1 MDEPILVIDFGTTK
15 SAGILLAG
23 EQVLPLKE
31 PANPSYAWPSA
42 VFRDGDRL
50 VAGTP
55 AQERGRSRPLC
66 HRAWFKAEI
75 GETAAVP
82 LGEDGR
88 TYTMRE
94 LVAAVIGALGEEAAR
109 LAGHRVNRAVL
120 TVPATYRPGDPRLE
134 LMIDAARDAG
144 LAAVELLPEPT
155 AAAMGLV
162 AGDPFADGDLVLVY
176 DFGGGTF
183 DAALVRVGASGDQWV
198 VGEQA
203 LDGCGGRDV
212 DGMVFGELMARTGHA
227 MGELPAGEAYLLLE
241 LARRLKHQLSGMDT
255 AEGMF
260 DVLGVRLTL
269 TRADFAALTADLLD
283 RTVDCCRDLLRDCR
297 VEPTE
302 LSAVLLV
309 GGSSRM
315 HMVRERLVTEFPCRL
330 ATAIDPELAVVQGA
344 AQWSQRSAYRRAQ
357 DLPGERGEV
366 PLRWELPDG
375 GTATLLC
382 WQVEEG
388 ADYSAGAALA
398 LVRLTSNSL
407 IWQLHARDAGTVRR
421 LHTAPGDRFASGG
434 WLLTTGPARTAFG
447 ALPSEAVPAAEVR
460 QLGGSDCQVAFGGQG
475 RLFAAAAGG
484 GVRIWDGSGA
494 ELPRLSRDG
503 GRGLALH
510 PDGGLLATG
519 TDTGVRVW
527 DTESGGEVLTVPGS
541 EAARVLSFSPDGLLL
556 ALWTAE
562 AGIRFVGATDGKEA
576 AVSYAAQL
584 PGGAF
589 SPGGRLFAALDKG
602 MVRVRE
608 VDTGAL
614 VHRFRTQA
622 APQDLAFTPAGR
634 HLYVAT
640 ERGLSGWDVVTG
652 DLLPQQAGS
661 DRADRLAFRPDG
673 LLLAVGGRGEDG
685 LGYVELRE
693 TATGSA
699 LIRLALREAPTSL
712 AFDRDGRTL
721 GTGTRDGQALC
732 WVLR

>member
-15 SAGILLAG
+15 SAGILLTG

-31 PANPSYAWPSA
+31 PGNPSYSWPSA

-66 HRAWFKAEI
+66 HRASFKAEI
-75 GETAAVP
+75 GESAAVP
-82 LGEDGR
+82 LGEDGH

-134 LMIDAARDAG
+134 LMIGAAGDAG

-155 AAAMGLV
+155 AAALGPV
-162 AGDPFADGDLVLVY
+162 AGEPFADGDLVLVY

-183 DAALVRVGASGDQWV
+183 DAALVRVGASGDQRV
-198 VGEQA
+198 VGERA
-203 LDGCGGRDV
+203 LEGCGGRDV
-212 DGMVFGELMARTGHA
+212 DTQVVIELGARTGHG
-227 MGELPAGEAYLLLE
+227 MGELPNGELYLLLE
-241 LARRLKHQLSGMDT
+241 LARRLKHQLSGLDT
-255 AEGMF
+255 AEGIL

-269 TRADFAALTADLLD
+269 DRADFAALTAGLMD

-315 HMVRERLVTEFPCRL
+315 HMVRERLATEFPCRL
-330 ATAIDPELAVVQGA
+330 ATAMDPELAVVQGA
-344 AQWSQRSAYRRAQ
+344 AQWAKRSASRRAT
-357 DLPGERGEV
+357 DRPGEHGET
-366 PLRWELPDG
+366 PLRWGLPDG

-388 ADYSAGAALA
+388 ADYGEGATLA
-398 LVRLTSNSL
+398 LVRLTSNNL
-407 IWQLHARDAGTVRR
+407 IWQLHARGAGSVRQ
-421 LHTAPGDRFASGG
+421 LHTAPGGRFTSGD
-434 WLLTTGPARTAFG
+434 WLLTTGPARTASG
-447 ALPSEAVPAAEVR
+447 ALPSEAVLAAVR
-460 QLGGSDCQVAFGGQG
+460 QLGGRDCQVAFGRQGQ
-475 RLFAAAAGG
+475 LFAAAAAGG
-484 GVRIWDGSGA
+484 IRTWDGSGA

-527 DTESGGEVLTVPGS
+527 DTESGDEVLTVPGS
-541 EAARVLSFSPDGLLL
+541 EAARVVSFSPDGLLL

-562 AGIRFVGATDGKEA
+562 AGVRFVGVEDGKEA

-589 SPGGRLFAALDKG
+589 SPGGRLFAALDRG
-602 MVRVRE
+602 TVSVRE
-608 VDTGAL
+608 VGTGAL
-614 VHRFRTQA
+614 LHRFRTQDT
-622 APQDLAFTPAGR
+622 PSDLAFTPGGR
-634 HLYVAT
+634 HLYAAT
-640 ERGLSGWDVVTG
+640 ERGLPGWDVVTG
-652 DLLPQQAGS
+652 DLLPQRTDGPG
-661 DRADRLAFRPDG
+661 RADRLAFRPDG

-685 LGYVELRE
+685 PGYVELRE
-693 TATGSA
+693 AATGSA
-699 LIRLALREAPTSL
+699 LIRLAMREPPVSL
-712 AFDRDGRTL
+712 AFGPDGRTL
-721 GTGTRDGQALC
+721 GAGTRDGRALC
-732 WVLR
+732 WTLR